1 LILTRCPCRTHL
13 RSSRELIE
21 KKEKKT
27 CLTMHSRIAIAFL
40 TMMLEFPAMDAL
52 RMPLMALGGG
62 RGVLSSGFVT
72 MSEQPALGCPPLMA
86 LRAHDTTKNEGA
98 IRCKVLVSSL
108 LAAAVLHTAQPSA
121 ARAYMAQA
129 GEGALMARVA
139 AGEEHYRLAFT
150 DDGFSDAG
158 HEGDLDGLQDT
169 QAQLAFRADQV
180 NFSLKMMRI
189 A

>member
-1 LILTRCPCRTHL
+1 
-13 RSSRELIE
+13 
-21 KKEKKT
+21 
-27 CLTMHSRIAIAFL
+27 MHSRIALAFL
-40 TMMLEFPAMDAL
+40 TMMLEFPAMDGL
-52 RMPLMALGGG
+52 SMPLIAPGGG
-62 RGVLSSGFVT
+62 SGGMLSSGFV
-72 MSEQPALGCPPLMA
+72 EPAPALGCPPLMA

-98 IRCKVLVSSL
+98 MRCKVLASSL
-108 LAAAVLHTAQPSA
+108 LAAAVLNTAQPSA

-139 AGEEHYRLAFT
+139 TGEKHYRLAFT

-169 QAQLAFRADQV
+169 QTQLAFRADQV
-180 NFSLKMMRI
+180 KFSLKMMRI

>member
-1 LILTRCPCRTHL
+1 
-13 RSSRELIE
+13 
-21 KKEKKT
+21 
-27 CLTMHSRIAIAFL
+27 MHSRIALAFL
-40 TMMLEFPAMDAL
+40 SMMLEFPAMDGL

-62 RGVLSSGFVT
+62 RGMLSSCFV
-72 MSEQPALGCPPLMA
+72 EPAPALGCPPLMA

-98 IRCKVLVSSL
+98 MRCKVLTSSL
-108 LAAAVLHTAQPSA
+108 LAAVVLHTAQPSA
-121 ARAYMAQA
+121 ARAYMTQA

-150 DDGFSDAG
+150 YDGFSDAG